1 MVERSLASAQK
12 LLMDTQHCQA
22 KGAAW
27 QRRAGRLCVWV
38 RGLGLRGGSG
48 CTWGWG
54 RVVWAGRGHI
64 PKVPGVGPARVYHHS
79 KPRGA
84 DSRGASPT
92 RLGPPVGC
100 ERASVSLPPHLT
112 RGPPYPTLLSL
123 GSGLPCAP
131 HSFTQQPSA
140 RLPPTTCQTDPLR
153 FSRFLLYGAD
163 NPAEETDTDK

>member
-38 RGLGLRGGSG
+38 RGLGLKGGSG

-54 RVVWAGRGHI
+54 GVVWAGRGHI

-100 ERASVSLPPHLT
+100 ERASCKPASTPDTRPPLSHTPEFGFRIALCPSLI
-112 RGPPYPTLLSL
+112 
-123 GSGLPCAP
+123 
-131 HSFTQQPSA
+131 HSTTIGT
-140 RLPPTTCQTDPLR
+140 PPTNYLPDRSPSVFNVLT
-153 FSRFLLYGAD
+153 SWG
-163 NPAEETDTDK
+163 